1 MAKGCLRAVNF
12 GIARREFWHQPKVK
26 ADAHKSKHSVH
37 FISTATHSAEHW
49 LAAATR
55 LGPASEWSGGA
66 MPRPGGSGRAP
77 VRRGNPSRG
86 CCFEVF
92 LPLQPATPEPV
103 SWGPHL
109 LLTQAA
115 KPAMIQTYW
124 NLHPPLRLCSDKVW
138 RSSYIQSSSP
148 GIVSSVIW
156 PHRWFG
162 HSNQADSNQFDFF
175 LCSGLP
181 AFLCSRILLLT
192 EAFHLNV
199 WSQRTFVIPWDHVLV
214 VRLDCL

>member
-1 MAKGCLRAVNF
+1 MAVNF
-12 GIARREFWHQPKVK
+12 VIARREFWHQRKFK

-162 HSNQADSNQFDFF
+162 HSLFRLTLINLISSSVVVCPHFF
-175 LCSGLP
+175 VLEFSFWPKLFIWMSG
-181 AFLCSRILLLT
+181 RKG
-192 EAFHLNV
+192 HL
-199 WSQRTFVIPWDHVLV
+199 
-214 VRLDCL
+214 